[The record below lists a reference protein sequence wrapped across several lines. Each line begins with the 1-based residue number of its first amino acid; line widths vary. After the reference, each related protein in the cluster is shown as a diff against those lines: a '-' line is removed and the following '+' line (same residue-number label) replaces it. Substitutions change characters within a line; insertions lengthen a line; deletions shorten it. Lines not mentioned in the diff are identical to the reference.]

1 MDPEGNHVGYLS
13 PKKLIDDSFLAE
25 EAGHIG
31 TAVKRQ
37 FLHSHRSFKAHIL
50 DKEGNQ
56 ILYVCFPFSHANTSS
71 NVPSV

>member
-1 MDPEGNHVGYLS
+1 MDSEGNHVGYLPS
-13 PKKLIDDSFLAE
+13 EEITDDSFLAE

-37 FLHSHRSFKAHIL
+37 FLHSRRSFKAHIL

-56 ILYVCFPFSHANTSS
+56 ILYVCPFQ
-71 NVPSV
+71 PC